1 MEEPIGISES
11 LRESAVK
18 LVTKDNDRMITA

>member
-11 LRESAVK
+11 LRESDVK